1 MPVSVHQRAVGQGGL
16 GSPATQLMRA
26 VSWHD
31 KADVSSPVGDLRI
44 SRWRADSGRH
54 STGFVVELSSA
65 KFGWLAESRAARIP
79 TSHGP
84 HRAGVVVEQICALA
98 GKALA
103 ELKVAGPHA
112 IQRQVD
118 LGVRAGGLLEIH
130 AAVGLVLAASR

>member
-1 MPVSVHQRAVGQGGL
+1 
-16 GSPATQLMRA
+16 MRA

-54 STGFVVELSSA
+54 PTGFVVELSSA

-103 ELKVAGPHA
+103 ELKVAGPCA
-112 IQRQVD
+112 VQRQVVVA
-118 LGVRAGGLLEIH
+118 VRAGSLLGFH
-130 AAVGLVLAASR
+130 AAGWTMLAASR